1 MRRVAVCVSGRGSN
15 LQALI
20 DAEAAGTLL
29 PARLALVLADRSRC
43 LALDRARA
51 AGLPTVVVRVRDFDT
66 REEWDAAVLAALRA
80 AEVEL
85 VVTAG
90 FNRVLGPAV
99 LAAFPGAILNTHP
112 ALLPSFPGG
121 LHAVE
126 DALAHG
132 VRITGCTVHMV
143 TDEVDDG
150 PIVAQRA
157 VEVRED
163 DDADSLGT
171 RIRVE
176 EHRLLPEALRLLAAG
191 RLRLEGRR
199 VRALAPE

>member
-43 LALDRARA
+43 LALDRATA
-51 AGLPTVVVRVRDFDT
+51 AGLPTAVVRVRDFDT

-90 FNRVLGPAV
+90 FNRVLGPSV

-112 ALLPSFPGG
+112 ALLPAFPGG

-132 VRITGCTVHMV
+132 VRITGCTVHLV
-143 TDEVDDG
+143 TEEVDAG

-163 DDADSLGT
+163 DDADSLGA
-171 RIRVE
+171 RIRAE

-199 VRALAPE
+199 VRALAPV